1 MLLDHH
7 TRQFVLH
14 LLDEVPDLTLAT
26 IRPDGYPQ
34 ATTVSYAHDGL
45 TLYVGVGLGS
55 QKACNIQGNNRV
67 SLAITKPYA
76 DWQHIQGLSM
86 AATARIIDDLEE
98 TQHASECMLRRFP
111 HIRDMMQGTNALP
124 WAGAVF
130 LRITPSV
137 ISVLDYEQGFG
148 HTTLYDVA

>member
-26 IRPDGYPQ
+26 VRPDGYPQ

-76 DWQHIQGLSM
+76 EWQHIQGLSM
-86 AATARIIDDLEE
+86 AATARIIDDLDE

-111 HIRDMMQGTNALP
+111 HIRDMMQGINALP

>member
-1 MLLDHH
+1 M
-7 TRQFVLH
+7 
-14 LLDEVPDLTLAT
+14 
-26 IRPDGYPQ
+26 
-34 ATTVSYAHDGL
+34 
-45 TLYVGVGLGS
+45 GLGS

-86 AATARIIDDLEE
+86 AATARIIDDLDE